1 MNILL
6 INPSPSGT
14 LKAVG
19 VLFPPLGLLYL
30 AAYMEREGHQVMVRA
45 WRFVKEQRKRL

>member
-1 MNILL
+1 MLKILL
-6 INPSPSGT
+6 INPAPIGT

-30 AAYMEREGHQVMVRA
+30 AAYMEREGHQVV
-45 WRFVKEQRKRL
+45 VKDYFWG